1 MAPKKSR
8 GTQPGFRKTS
18 YEFTEAA
25 KYALEDLTRSLD
37 RDGYDGMSETAVV
50 EALILAAKRTGVDRD
65 VLDRVLRQ
73 RRSAYNRAEKVR

>member
-8 GTQPGFRKTS
+8 GTPPGFRKTS

-25 KYALEDLTRSLD
+25 KRTLRDLTASLED
-37 RDGYDGMSETAVV
+37 DGYQGLAETAVV

-73 RRSAYNRAEKVR
+73 RRSAYDRAEKAR